1 MAPVAGKTSVKCG
14 LAMATFRARALR
26 SDRRKFPTLAFPQLE
41 SNLTSDERLVSDQEG
56 EHGSLLMLAILA
68 LIVGAAS
75 GFVGALFLLS
85 LQWADRFR
93 IDIIVWSHSKVFAGF
108 LVVTVVCGAATAAA
122 AWLVSRYSPHA
133 SGSGIPHVEAVVH
146 GQLPQAPFRIIPAK
160 FVGGLLAIGAGLALG
175 REGPTVQMAATVGH
189 LVGKVFRRNWPDCR
203 VLLAAAAG
211 AGLATAFN
219 APIAGAIFVLEELVR
234 RFELRVAIAALGA
247 SATAISVSRLF
258 LGDAADFHVEELA
271 YAGAA
276 ARPLYF
282 VLGAAAGFAAIVY
295 NRLLLGTIA
304 AVGRLDRWLGGL
316 RAPLIGAAVG
326 LLAWFVPDLVGGGD
340 AITQH
345 ALAGRETFAL
355 LPIIFLFRLC
365 LGAISYAAGTPGGL
379 FAPMLV
385 LGAQL
390 GLFFGQLCQMLFP
403 DLNIQP
409 EGFAVVGMV
418 AFFVGVVRAPLTG
431 IALVVEMTAN
441 VTMLLPMLG
450 ACFMAMLVPTLMSD
464 PPIYDSLREKSLE
477 RERIRLGQRE
487 QV

>member
-1 MAPVAGKTSVKCG
+1 
-14 LAMATFRARALR
+14 
-26 SDRRKFPTLAFPQLE
+26 LE
-41 SNLTSDERLVSDQEG
+41 SNLTSDEKPVSEQDG
-56 EHGSLLMLAILA
+56 EHGSLLLLAILA

-75 GFVGALFLLS
+75 GLVGAIFLLS

-93 IDIIVWSHSKVFAGF
+93 DVIVVWSHSRAFAGF
-108 LVVTVVCGAATAAA
+108 LVVSIVCAAAAATAA
-122 AWLVSRYSPHA
+122 WLVTRFSPHA
-133 SGSGIPHVEAVVH
+133 SGSGIPHVEAVLN
-146 GQLPQAPFRIIPAK
+146 GRLPQAPFRIIPVK

-175 REGPTVQMAATVGH
+175 REGPTVQMAATIGH

-203 VLLAAAAG
+203 VLLAAGAG

-247 SATAISVSRLF
+247 SATAISISRVL
-258 LGDAADFHVEELA
+258 LGDAADFHVEALT

-276 ARPLYF
+276 TRPLYF
-282 VLGAAAGFAAIVY
+282 VLGAVAGFAAIVY

-304 AVGRLDRWLGGL
+304 TIGRLDRWPVGL
-316 RAPLIGAAVG
+316 RAALIGAAVG
-326 LLAWFVPDLVGGGD
+326 VLAWLVPDLVGGGD
-340 AITQH
+340 TITQRI
-345 ALAGRETFAL
+345 LAGKEILAL
-355 LPIIFLFRLC
+355 LPFVFLFRLG

-390 GLFFGQLCQMLFP
+390 GLFFGQLCQLAFP

-409 EGFAVVGMV
+409 EGFAVVGM
-418 AFFVGVVRAPLTG
+418 AALFVGVVRAPLTG
-431 IALVVEMTAN
+431 IVLVVEMTAN

-450 ACFMAMLVPTLMSD
+450 ACFMAMLVPTLMRD
-464 PPIYDSLREKSLE
+464 APIYDSLREQSLE